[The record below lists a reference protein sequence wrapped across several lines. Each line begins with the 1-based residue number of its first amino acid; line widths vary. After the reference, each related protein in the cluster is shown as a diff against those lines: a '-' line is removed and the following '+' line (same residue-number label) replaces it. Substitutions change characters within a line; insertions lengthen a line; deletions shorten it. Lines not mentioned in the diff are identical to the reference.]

1 MAGGSSFVESKMLN
15 GTMLNG
21 MMMNV
26 TILEN
31 SQNTTHNGTSS
42 IPEEPASPEP
52 SLILQALQYNMLLT
66 SSALIG
72 LLISFLWCICHF
84 VVKWCHS
91 RSLNQYQS
99 QQETTSRFFNSLG
112 IPMSQHPHL
121 SPAQRSAAVEAEMK
135 QQIIANQN
143 IGILGGNKKHDEE
156 NADSVTSDSKNQQNG
171 FGRGQCDFPNAETSL
186 LNTSNEQ
193 NQSKISQNTNNS
205 NSTTTPSRSAVQR
218 KQTYDEMYARMNA
231 VCKGPGS
238 IMTA

>member
-1 MAGGSSFVESKMLN
+1 MAVGSSLVETKMLN
-15 GTMLNG
+15 GTMLDNF
-21 MMMNV
+21 
-26 TILEN
+26 
-31 SQNTTHNGTSS
+31 QNTTQNGTSS
-42 IPEEPASPEP
+42 TPIPPAEP

-135 QQIIANQN
+135 QEIIANQN
-143 IGILGGNKKHDEE
+143 IGILGEKKGENGNFETRNE
-156 NADSVTSDSKNQQNG
+156 QNGNCMNSDTINPENG
-171 FGRGQCDFPNAETSL
+171 FGGGQCDFPNAETSL

-193 NQSKISQNTNNS
+193 NNSKISQNTNNS
-205 NSTTTPSRSAVQR
+205 NSTTTPLRSAVQR

-231 VCKGPGS
+231 NCKGPGS

>member
-1 MAGGSSFVESKMLN
+1 MAVGSSISNTKMLN
-15 GTMLNG
+15 GTML
-21 MMMNV
+21 
-26 TILEN
+26 EN
-31 SQNTTHNGTSS
+31 LQNTTQNGTLST
-42 IPEEPASPEP
+42 PLEPAPEP

-135 QQIIANQN
+135 QEIIANQN
-143 IGILGGNKKHDEE
+143 IGIMGGKKRDAE
-156 NADSVTSDSKNQQNG
+156 NGNFETKNEQNGNSMNSDTRNQQNG
-171 FGRGQCDFPNAETSL
+171 FGGQCDFPNAETSL

-193 NQSKISQNTNNS
+193 NNSKISQNTNNS

-231 VCKGPGS
+231 NCKGPGS